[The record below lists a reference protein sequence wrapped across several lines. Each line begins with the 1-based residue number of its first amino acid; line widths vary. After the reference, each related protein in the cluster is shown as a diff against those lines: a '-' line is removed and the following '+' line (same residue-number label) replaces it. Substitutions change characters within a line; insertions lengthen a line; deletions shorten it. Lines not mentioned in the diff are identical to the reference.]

1 MTIAQIP
8 TGYGKSHVLNL
19 AAINLL
25 MKGMKVILVFSNE
38 FIMKR
43 DLELFE
49 PIYQTM
55 KTGSIEK
62 IARNFKKDIILNT
75 LESKKEAD
83 KRVLLDEIDHAY
95 FMDITNMALL

>member
-1 MTIAQIP
+1 
-8 TGYGKSHVLNL
+8 
-19 AAINLL
+19 